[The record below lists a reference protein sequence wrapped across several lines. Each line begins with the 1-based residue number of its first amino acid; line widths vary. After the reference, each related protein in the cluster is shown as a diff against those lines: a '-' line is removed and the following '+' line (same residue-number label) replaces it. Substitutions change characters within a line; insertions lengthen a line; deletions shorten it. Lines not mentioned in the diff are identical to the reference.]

1 MSLSRRALL
10 AAPLVLSGCAPMVAG
25 YEPVYQGHQVPE
37 ELLIAVRKRLR
48 SEGLVNADVGRD
60 EVGRVRLIGRYRD
73 EDEADKALLILASIV
88 GLKASSPFYPE
99 QIAEHRWERA
109 AQAAMS
115 AHALSLK
122 RQVPPSRKRAL
133 VVGINRFMDEAH
145 LRPLQG
151 EDDARLVAARLR
163 AAGYAVNALFGPQAG
178 RAAIQAA
185 IEQTRNELGAD
196 DLLFIYVSSHGA
208 LPVPTADGGT
218 DIEPPARE
226 YAGAPPRGP
235 GRPWER
241 PGARP
246 VRRMSIVAYDSGD
259 ILGDRSADAT
269 AYLLKLERT
278 SVRDSLVQDLAN
290 APSRQTRVL
299 IDTCYSGDMLDPLR
313 GSTGL
318 DFIRESNGGRV
329 ERESISMEA
338 WSRLAERT
346 RSRYTLLTATSPG
359 ELALGPPPQLGVFAS
374 PLNPARQL
382 RGSFFTQTLFEYLDQ
397 RKGLLHAAFADAQS
411 FTQQMARMV
420 SGGQQTQT
428 PRMLSTMEEGQDR
441 L

>member
-10 AAPLVLSGCAPMVAG
+10 AAPLALGGCAPMVAG
-25 YEPVYQGHQVPE
+25 YQPVYQGHQVPE
-37 ELLIAVRKRLR
+37 ELRLTVRKRLK
-48 SEGLVNADVGRD
+48 SEGLADADVDRD
-60 EVGRVRLIGRYRD
+60 AVGRLRLTGSYRN
-73 EDEADKALLILASIV
+73 EDEADKALLILASLV
-88 GLKASSPFYPE
+88 GLQSSSPFYPE
-99 QIAEHRWERA
+99 QIAERRWEKA

-115 AHALSLK
+115 AHAQSLK
-122 RQVPPSRKRAL
+122 RQVPPSRMRAL

-163 AAGYAVNALFGPQAG
+163 AAGYAVTALFGPQAG

-185 IEQTRNELGAD
+185 IAQTREELGAD

-208 LPVPTADGGT
+208 LPVPSAEDGQT
-218 DIEPPARE
+218 
-226 YAGAPPRGP
+226 
-235 GRPWER
+235 
-241 PGARP
+241 
-246 VRRMSIVAYDSGD
+246 RRMSIVAYDSGD
-259 ILGDRSADAT
+259 ILGDRSLDAT

-313 GSTGL
+313 GEGL
-318 DFIRESNGGRV
+318 DFIRERNGGSN
-329 ERESISMEA
+329 ERDSISLEA
-338 WSRLAERT
+338 WARLAERT

-359 ELALGPPPQLGVFAS
+359 ELALGPSADRGVFAS

-382 RGSFFTQTLFEYLDQ
+382 RGSFFTRTLFEYLDQ

-411 FTQQMARMV
+411 FTQQMARVV

>member
-1 MSLSRRALL
+1 MTLSRRSLLL
-10 AAPLVLSGCAPMVAG
+10 APLALSGCAPMVAG
-25 YEPVYQGHQVPE
+25 YQPVYQGYQVPE
-37 ELLIAVRKRLR
+37 ELLVAVRKRLR
-48 SEGLVNADVGRD
+48 GEGLSAADVDRD
-60 EVGRVRLIGRYRD
+60 AVGRLRLVGSYRN
-73 EDEADKALLILASIV
+73 EDEADKALLILASLV
-88 GLKASSPFYPE
+88 GLKSASPFYPE
-99 QIAEHRWERA
+99 QLAEHRWERA
-109 AQAAMS
+109 AQAAMA

-163 AAGYAVNALFGPQAG
+163 ASGYAVTALFGPQAS

-185 IEQTRNELGAD
+185 IAQTREELGAD

-208 LPVPTADGGT
+208 LPVPSSDGGET
-218 DIEPPARE
+218 
-226 YAGAPPRGP
+226 
-235 GRPWER
+235 
-241 PGARP
+241 
-246 VRRMSIVAYDSGD
+246 RRMSIVAYDSGD

-278 SVRDSLVQDLAN
+278 SVRDSLVQELAN
-290 APSRQTRVL
+290 APSRLTRVL
-299 IDTCYSGDMLDPLR
+299 IDTCYSGDMLDPLQ
-313 GSTGL
+313 GEGM

-359 ELALGPPPQLGVFAS
+359 ELALGPPPQPGVFAS

-397 RKGLLHAAFADAQS
+397 RKGLLHAAFADAQR
-411 FTQQMARMV
+411 FTQQMARVV

>member
-10 AAPLVLSGCAPMVAG
+10 IAPVALGGCAPMVAG
-25 YEPVYQGHQVPE
+25 YQPVYQGHQVPE
-37 ELLIAVRKRLR
+37 ELLTAVRKRLR
-48 SEGLVNADVGRD
+48 AEGLAHADVGRD
-60 EVGRVRLIGRYRD
+60 AVGRARLIGSYRN

-88 GLKASSPFYPE
+88 GLKSSSPFYPE
-99 QIAEHRWERA
+99 QIAERRWEQA

-115 AHALSLK
+115 AHALTLK

-151 EDDARLVAARLR
+151 EDDARMVAARLR
-163 AAGYAVNALFGPQAG
+163 AAGYAVNALFGPQAS
-178 RAAIQAA
+178 RAAIEAA
-185 IEQTRNELGAD
+185 VTQTRNELGSD

-208 LPVPTADGGT
+208 LPVPSAEGNET
-218 DIEPPARE
+218 
-226 YAGAPPRGP
+226 
-235 GRPWER
+235 
-241 PGARP
+241 
-246 VRRMSIVAYDSGD
+246 RRMSIVAYDSGD

-278 SVRDSLVQDLAN
+278 SVRDSRVQELAN

-313 GSTGL
+313 GDGI
-318 DFIRESNGGRV
+318 DFIRESNGGRA
-329 ERESISMEA
+329 ERDSISMEA

-359 ELALGPPPQLGVFAS
+359 ELALGPPPQPGAFAS
-374 PLNPARQL
+374 PLNPAHQL

-397 RKGLLHAAFADAQS
+397 RKGLLHPAFADAQR
-411 FTQQMARMV
+411 FTQDMARLV
-420 SGGQQTQT
+420 TGGQQTQT

>member
-1 MSLSRRALL
+1 MTLSRRSLLL
-10 AAPLVLSGCAPMVAG
+10 APLALSGCAPMVAV
-25 YEPVYQGHQVPE
+25 YQPVYQGYQVPE
-37 ELLIAVRKRLR
+37 ELLVAVRKRLR
-48 SEGLVNADVGRD
+48 GEGLSAADVDRD
-60 EVGRVRLIGRYRD
+60 AVGRLRLVGSYRN
-73 EDEADKALLILASIV
+73 EDEADKALLILASLV
-88 GLKASSPFYPE
+88 GLKSASPFYPE
-99 QIAEHRWERA
+99 QLAEHRWERA
-109 AQAAMS
+109 AQAAMA

-163 AAGYAVNALFGPQAG
+163 ASGYAVTALFGPQAS

-185 IEQTRNELGAD
+185 IAQTREELGAD

-208 LPVPTADGGT
+208 LPVPSSDGAET
-218 DIEPPARE
+218 
-226 YAGAPPRGP
+226 
-235 GRPWER
+235 
-241 PGARP
+241 
-246 VRRMSIVAYDSGD
+246 RRMSIVAYDSGD

-278 SVRDSLVQDLAN
+278 SVRDSLVQELAN
-290 APSRQTRVL
+290 APSRLTRVL
-299 IDTCYSGDMLDPLR
+299 IDTCYSGDMLDPLQ
-313 GSTGL
+313 GEGM

-359 ELALGPPPQLGVFAS
+359 ELALGPPPQPGVFAS

-397 RKGLLHAAFADAQS
+397 RKGLLHAAFADAQR
-411 FTQQMARMV
+411 FTQQMARVV